1 MARTRLGPRRRPAN
15 INFDLRRVAAA
26 KEIRRGRVN
35 AKNIKIKVLL
45 PQGKNVEVKKRGQ
58 VVRRMRVR
66 RKSIFPAAVRNR
78 TYGYFQKIKIRQ
90 RCTVRLQNSTSV
102 QCGFQN
108 ISVKLPYLDILAC
121 NICSVNRSLFIR

>member
-1 MARTRLGPRRRPAN
+1 MARTRFTPRRRPAN

-26 KEIRRGRVN
+26 KEIRRGRVD

-45 PQGKNVEVKKRGQ
+45 PQSKNIEVKKRGQ

-78 TYGYFQKIKIRQ
+78 TYG
-90 RCTVRLQNSTSV
+90 
-102 QCGFQN
+102 
-108 ISVKLPYLDILAC
+108 
-121 NICSVNRSLFIR
+121 

>member
-1 MARTRLGPRRRPAN
+1 MARTRLGPRRGPAN

-26 KEIRRGRVN
+26 KKIRRGRTN

-45 PQGKNVEVKKRGQ
+45 PQSKNVEVKKRGQ

-78 TYGYFQKIKIRQ
+78 TYG
-90 RCTVRLQNSTSV
+90 
-102 QCGFQN
+102 
-108 ISVKLPYLDILAC
+108 
-121 NICSVNRSLFIR
+121 

>member
-1 MARTRLGPRRRPAN
+1 MARTRFTPRRRPAN

-45 PQGKNVEVKKRGQ
+45 PQSKNIEVKKRGQ

-66 RKSIFPAAVRNR
+66 RKSIFPAAVRNH
-78 TYGYFQKIKIRQ
+78 TYG
-90 RCTVRLQNSTSV
+90 
-102 QCGFQN
+102 
-108 ISVKLPYLDILAC
+108 
-121 NICSVNRSLFIR
+121 

>member
-1 MARTRLGPRRRPAN
+1 MARTRFTPRRRPAN

-45 PQGKNVEVKKRGQ
+45 PRSKNIEVKKRGQ

-78 TYGYFQKIKIRQ
+78 TYG
-90 RCTVRLQNSTSV
+90 
-102 QCGFQN
+102 
-108 ISVKLPYLDILAC
+108 
-121 NICSVNRSLFIR
+121 